1 VGSEKRK
8 KRIKKF
14 GQMTKESVEAAKVKI
29 KLLKAKV
36 VRYDLY
42 SVAEIKDIKRQ
53 INKLEKII
61 KDGTPK
67 PARLF

>member
-1 VGSEKRK
+1 
-8 KRIKKF
+8 
-14 GQMTKESVEAAKVKI
+14 MTKESVEAAKVKI